1 MEDNIMNPMV
11 PDADMCGC
19 DREVF
24 ERVWRR
30 VMSEDM
36 EHSPIQ
42 MTPLP
47 EQETMEQEQETRNG
61 LALRPAPEPSPIRT
75 SPMAAEP
82 EALCLGQGSARYA
95 PMLQEMVDGEAEEGR
110 LYQTLARRATGSGA
124 RMLGSLAADQRRHVR
139 QLSTAYFL
147 ITGERCQPQ
156 GQGGSRPTPD
166 LMSGL
171 REQFIQTQREA
182 AAYQGAA
189 AENSDPCLRQ
199 MFRELAQ
206 EKGMHTRM
214 IRSLL
219 EQM

>member
-1 MEDNIMNPMV
+1 MEDNMMNPMV
-11 PDADMCGC
+11 PDAGMCGC

-30 VMSEDM
+30 VMSDDM
-36 EHSPIQ
+36 EHSPVSIMPGSEQ
-42 MTPLP
+42 EDTRREP
-47 EQETMEQEQETRNG
+47 EQSG
-61 LALRPAPEPSPIRT
+61 LALRPIPEPEPMRT

-82 EALCLGQGSARYA
+82 EALCLGRGSARYA
-95 PMLQEMVDGEAEEGR
+95 PMLQEMVDGEAENGR
-110 LYQTLARRATGSGA
+110 LYQALTRRATGNSA
-124 RMLGSLAADQRRHVR
+124 RMLGGLAADQRRHVR
-139 QLSTAYFL
+139 RLATAYFL

-156 GQGGSRPTPD
+156 GQGGNRPVPD
-166 LMSGL
+166 LMTGL

-199 MFRELAQ
+199 LFRELAQ
-206 EKGMHTRM
+206 EKGTHTRM
-214 IRSLL
+214 IRTML